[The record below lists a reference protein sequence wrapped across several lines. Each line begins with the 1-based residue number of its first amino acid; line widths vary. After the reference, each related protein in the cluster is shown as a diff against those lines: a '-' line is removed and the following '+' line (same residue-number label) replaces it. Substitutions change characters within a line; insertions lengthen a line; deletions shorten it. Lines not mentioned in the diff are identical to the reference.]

1 MRKFIQILTLILL
14 YSCTLTGQDRLSFD
28 SENEFKSE
36 LTGSWILKSY
46 RDSILKGCTPFDL
59 QDLLI
64 NTHGFFYNPSKKYSN
79 VFPNDSSYW
88 IFIDS
93 KKNFINEGLAIEL
106 DKQLGRIIKKEYS
119 NDYDS
124 KNDKW
129 IDNYSEPEQIGFFR
143 LIKLDNEVVLDLK
156 YKDDSVVLVK
166 GDYEKLLNKTFIA
179 GEYKFN
185 NSITV
190 QFDTNGQIKNL
201 EKLDKSFKNIDIYEI
216 GIGYFAENKDC
227 IYFGQMSSKMK
238 IPFNWTL
245 KHDTLEL
252 ISTMNKSIKY
262 ELIKSTP
269 YNTQYSQ

>member
-1 MRKFIQILTLILL
+1 MTFILL
-14 YSCTLTGQDRLSFD
+14 YSCALNGQDIMTFD

-36 LTGSWILKSY
+36 LAGSWILKSY
-46 RDSILKGCTPFDL
+46 RDSILMGNTPFYL
-59 QDLLI
+59 QNLLI
-64 NTHGFFYNPSKKYSN
+64 NTHGFFFNPNKKYSY

-106 DKQLGRIIKKEYS
+106 DKQVGRIIKKEYS

-124 KNDKW
+124 KTDKW
-129 IDNYSEPEQIGFFR
+129 IDNYSEPEQIGTFR
-143 LIKLDNEVVLDLK
+143 LIKLDNEVVLDLR
-156 YKDDSVVLVK
+156 YRDDSVALVK

-185 NSITV
+185 NSVIV
-190 QFDTNGQIKNL
+190 QFDTNGHIKNL

-216 GIGYFAENKDC
+216 GIVYFAEDKDC
-227 IYFGQMSSKMK
+227 IFFGQMSSKMR

-252 ISTMNKSIKY
+252 ISTMDKSIKY

-269 YNTQYSQ
+269 YNRVDCR